1 MSKNQTS
8 TAYQLFI
15 DGIAFASLFI
25 LMMLVSTITNNFD
38 SMYVIG
44 VFIVKIL
51 VSGIYQ
57 FIRANDTYG
66 KELFTLRISYDIC

>member
-1 MSKNQTS
+1 MSKSQTS

-38 SMYVIG
+38 SMYLIG

-57 FIRANDTYG
+57 FIRVNDTYG